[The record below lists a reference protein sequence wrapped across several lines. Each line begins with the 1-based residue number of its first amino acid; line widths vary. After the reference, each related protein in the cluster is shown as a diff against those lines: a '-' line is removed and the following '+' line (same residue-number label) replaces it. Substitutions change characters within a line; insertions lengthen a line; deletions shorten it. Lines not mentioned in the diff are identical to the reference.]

1 MGAVQGSSSLA
12 VYCSSIEYWP
22 ALSGRPGPDTR
33 IACRHRTIPILL
45 KLRCNRAFVMG
56 HIILIADVRRRI
68 VLARRSRYASV
79 DAEPRGSNPQFTTP
93 TVTAQEFA

>member
-1 MGAVQGSSSLA
+1 
-12 VYCSSIEYWP
+12 
-22 ALSGRPGPDTR
+22 
-33 IACRHRTIPILL
+33 
-45 KLRCNRAFVMG
+45 MG